1 MKFYLFS
8 IMMTM
13 LLNVGNVNANNHQV
27 IEGDS
32 EYGKTLVESA
42 FGRGCMGCH
51 SIDKFK
57 DASAEEILDR
67 ITASWHAAGYTYEDV
82 RDISVYLSKEAQSQS
97 K

>member
-1 MKFYLFS
+1 MNLYLSS
-8 IMMTM
+8 IMMT
-13 LLNVGNVNANNHQV
+13 LLLCVSTVNASNHQEIV
-27 IEGDS
+27 GDY
-32 EYGKTLVESA
+32 EYGKILVESA

-67 ITASWHAAGYTYEDV
+67 ITASWHAAGYTYEDI
-82 RDISVYLSKEAQSQS
+82 RDISVYLSKEAQS

>member
-8 IMMTM
+8 IMMAM

-57 DASAEEILDR
+57 DASAEEILER
-67 ITASWHAAGYTYEDV
+67 ITASWHAAGYTYEDI
-82 RDISVYLSKEAQSQS
+82 RDISVYLSKEAQS

>member
-8 IMMTM
+8 IMTT
-13 LLNVGNVNANNHQV
+13 LLLYVGNVNASNHQV

-67 ITASWHAAGYTYEDV
+67 ITASWHAAGYTYEDI
-82 RDISVYLSKEAQSQS
+82 RDISVYLSKEAQS

>member
-1 MKFYLFS
+1 
-8 IMMTM
+8 MTM
-13 LLNVGNVNANNHQV
+13 LLYVGNVHANNHQL

-67 ITASWHAAGYTYEDV
+67 ITASWHSAGYTYEDI
-82 RDISVYLSKEAQSQS
+82 RDISVYLSKEAKS

>member
-8 IMMTM
+8 TMMTM
-13 LLNVGNVNANNHQV
+13 LLYIGNVNANNHQV

-51 SIDKFK
+51 SIDPFK
-57 DASAEEILDR
+57 DASAEEILER
-67 ITASWHAAGYTYEDV
+67 ITASWHAAGYTYEDI
-82 RDISVYLSKEAQSQS
+82 RDISVYLFKEAQS

>member
-8 IMMTM
+8 IMTT
-13 LLNVGNVNANNHQV
+13 LLLYVGNVNASNHQV
-27 IEGDS
+27 IEGDL

-67 ITASWHAAGYTYEDV
+67 IKASWHSAGYTYEDIS
-82 RDISVYLSKEAQSQS
+82 DISVYLSKEAQS

>member
-8 IMMTM
+8 IMAT
-13 LLNVGNVNANNHQV
+13 LFLYVGNVNASNHQELV
-27 IEGDS
+27 GDS

-42 FGRGCMGCH
+42 FGRGCIGCH

-57 DASAEEILDR
+57 DASAEEILNR
-67 ITASWHAAGYTYEDV
+67 ITASWHAAGYTYEDI
-82 RDISVYLSKEAQSQS
+82 RDISVYLSKEAQS

>member
-13 LLNVGNVNANNHQV
+13 LLFVGNVNANNHQV

-32 EYGKTLVESA
+32 VYGKTLAESA

-67 ITASWHAAGYTYEDV
+67 ITASWHAAGYTYEDI
-82 RDISVYLSKEAQSQS
+82 RDISVYLSKEAQS

>member
-8 IMMTM
+8 IMTT
-13 LLNVGNVNANNHQV
+13 LLLCVGNVNASNHQL

-32 EYGKTLVESA
+32 EYGKILVESA

-67 ITASWHAAGYTYEDV
+67 ITASWHAAGYTDEDL
-82 RDISVYLSKEAQSQS
+82 RDITVYLAKTVKSE
-97 K
+97 

>member
-8 IMMTM
+8 IMAT
-13 LLNVGNVNANNHQV
+13 LLLYVGNVNASNHQK

-32 EYGKTLVESA
+32 EYGKTLAESA
-42 FGRGCMGCH
+42 FGRGCIGCH

-57 DASAEEILDR
+57 DASAEEILNR
-67 ITASWHAAGYTYEDV
+67 ITASWHAAGYTYEDI
-82 RDISVYLSKEAQSQS
+82 RDISVYLSKEAQS

>member
-8 IMMTM
+8 IMAT
-13 LLNVGNVNANNHQV
+13 LLLYVGNVNASNHQQ

-67 ITASWHAAGYTYEDV
+67 ITASWHAAGYTYEDI
-82 RDISVYLSKEAQSQS
+82 RDISVYLSKEAQS

>member
-13 LLNVGNVNANNHQV
+13 LLFVGNVNANNHQV

-67 ITASWHAAGYTYEDV
+67 ITASWHSAGYTYEDI
-82 RDISVYLSKEAQSQS
+82 RDISVYLSKEAKS

>member
-1 MKFYLFS
+1 MKLYLSS
-8 IMMTM
+8 IITT
-13 LLNVGNVNANNHQV
+13 LLLSAGTINASNHQE
-27 IEGDS
+27 IAGDY
-32 EYGKTLVESA
+32 EYGKILVESA

-67 ITASWHAAGYTYEDV
+67 ITASWHAAGYTYEDI
-82 RDISVYLSKEAQSQS
+82 RDISVYLSKEAQS

>member
-1 MKFYLFS
+1 
-8 IMMTM
+8 MTM
-13 LLNVGNVNANNHQV
+13 LLYVGNVNANNHQV

-32 EYGKTLVESA
+32 EYGKTLAESA

-57 DASAEEILDR
+57 DASAEEILER

>member
-8 IMMTM
+8 IVTT
-13 LLNVGNVNANNHQV
+13 LLLYVGNVNASNHQL

-51 SIDKFK
+51 
-57 DASAEEILDR
+57 
-67 ITASWHAAGYTYEDV
+67 
-82 RDISVYLSKEAQSQS
+82 
-97 K
+97 

>member
-1 MKFYLFS
+1 
-8 IMMTM
+8 MT
-13 LLNVGNVNANNHQV
+13 LLLCVSTVNASNHQEIV
-27 IEGDS
+27 GDY
-32 EYGKTLVESA
+32 EYGKILVESA

-67 ITASWHAAGYTYEDV
+67 ITASWHAAGYTYEDI
-82 RDISVYLSKEAQSQS
+82 RDISVYLSKEAQS

>member
-1 MKFYLFS
+1 MNLYLSS
-8 IMMTM
+8 IMMT
-13 LLNVGNVNANNHQV
+13 LLLSVSTVNASNHQEIV
-27 IEGDS
+27 GDY
-32 EYGKTLVESA
+32 EYGKILVESA

-67 ITASWHAAGYTYEDV
+67 ITASWHAAGYTYEDI
-82 RDISVYLSKEAQSQS
+82 RDISVYLSKEAQS

>member
-8 IMMTM
+8 IVTT
-13 LLNVGNVNANNHQV
+13 LLLSVGTVNATNHQEIV
-27 IEGDS
+27 GDS

-67 ITASWHAAGYTYEDV
+67 ITASWHAAGYTYEDI
-82 RDISVYLSKEAQSQS
+82 RDISVYLSKEAQS